1 MPEEQSPAW
10 WCAILGYSHCHWG
23 RASVVGGHCPCQFR
37 LWQAASSASRS
48 GLALGKLKEAA
59 MCGGFTRELCGEG
72 DSWKSKE
79 WIGDKRNAARGPAVT
94 AEALA
99 TIRGLPAAPAV
110 DNAGF
115 DPSIILPGA
124 GKVGVE
130 VLDLDQPQ
138 GDMFGHFV

>member
-1 MPEEQSPAW
+1 M
-10 WCAILGYSHCHWG
+10 
-23 RASVVGGHCPCQFR
+23 
-37 LWQAASSASRS
+37 
-48 GLALGKLKEAA
+48 EAP
-59 MCGGFTRELCGEG
+59 MCGGITRERWGEG
-72 DSWKSKE
+72 NSRKLKKG
-79 WIGDKRNAARGPAVT
+79 IGVKRNAARGPAVT

-115 DPSIILPGA
+115 DPGIILPGA

-138 GDMFGHFV
+138 GDMFGHFVVGPASQSHCEGVGSAARAAKVLP